1 LGSHLKLPE
10 QSFSRKC
17 PTLRLGLTELES
29 VEIGMTI
36 VCAMKTVIAIMIVC
50 GVEIENGTKTVNRVG
65 SPKVV
70 D

>member
-10 QSFSRKC
+10 QSFLHKC
-17 PTLRLGLTELES
+17 PALKLGLTEFES
-29 VEIGMTI
+29 GEIGTTI
-36 VCAMKTVIAIMIVC
+36 KCAMKTVIANVC
-50 GVEIENGTKTVNRVG
+50 DVEIENGTKTVTRVA